1 MSSLGLMQRAVLFAL
16 LFTAEFARAAT
27 NKPFGEYYPH
37 TRWIDTKT
45 HHVTIDAFPDRLA
58 IHRTGIKPIV
68 ISGCWRGR
76 AFLRDCR
83 FDYFGVAHEGDDADI
98 TGDPRF
104 GDLSFRRV
112 RPDPK
117 T

>member
-1 MSSLGLMQRAVLFAL
+1 MPRVLAL
-16 LFTAEFARAAT
+16 LFAITICTTAHAYT

-37 TRWIDTKT
+37 TRWIDQET
-45 HHVTIDAFPDRLA
+45 HTIQLDAYPHRLVITQKSKRPMI
-58 IHRTGIKPIV
+58 IH
-68 ISGCWRGR
+68 GCWRGR

-83 FDYFGVAHEGDDADI
+83 SDYFGVAHEGVDADI
-98 TGDPRF
+98 SGDPRF
-104 GDLSFRRV
+104 ENFSFRRV